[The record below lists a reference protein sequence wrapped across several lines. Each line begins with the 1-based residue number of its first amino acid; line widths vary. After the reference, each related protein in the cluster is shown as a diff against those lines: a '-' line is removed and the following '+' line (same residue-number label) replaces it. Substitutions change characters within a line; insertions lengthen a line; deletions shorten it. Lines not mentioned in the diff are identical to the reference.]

1 MMLSHEKARMTNP
14 ERDFATWHNLYE
26 HKIRHYL
33 ETLVGEEESKD
44 LTQEV
49 FTRVSQSLKA
59 FRGEAMP
66 STWIYKIATNAALD
80 RMRKNNRFK
89 MLLPL
94 DEAGEREDMNVWTG
108 EIRPTD
114 QLVIRKEMNH
124 CIRNIV
130 LGLPEIYRVV
140 IVLSDIEGFT
150 NEEMAQILGLRLET
164 VKMRLHRARA
174 KLKKELSRQC
184 VLYRDDRNELACDL
198 KSEFQI
204 VHNTERPGFRK
215 DHEESKA

>member
-1 MMLSHEKARMTNP
+1 MLSHEKDKMTYP
-14 ERDFATWHNLYE
+14 GPDFATLHNRYE
-26 HKIRHYL
+26 QKIRHYL
-33 ETLVGEEESKD
+33 ERLVGEEESKD

-49 FTRVSQSLKA
+49 FIRVNESLKT

-80 RMRKNNRFK
+80 RMRKNKRSR

-94 DEAGEREDMNVWTG
+94 DEGGEREDMNVWTG
-108 EIRPTD
+108 EIRATD
-114 QLVIRKEMNH
+114 QHVIRKEMND

-130 LGLPEIYRVV
+130 SGLPETYRVV
-140 IVLSDIEGFT
+140 IVLSDIEGFK
-150 NEEMAQILGLRLET
+150 NEEMAQILGLSLET

-174 KLKKELSRQC
+174 KLKEELSRHC
-184 VLYRDDRNELACDL
+184 ILYRDDRNELACDL

-204 VHNTERPGFRK
+204 IHNTERPEFRK
-215 DHEESKA
+215 DHKDTQI